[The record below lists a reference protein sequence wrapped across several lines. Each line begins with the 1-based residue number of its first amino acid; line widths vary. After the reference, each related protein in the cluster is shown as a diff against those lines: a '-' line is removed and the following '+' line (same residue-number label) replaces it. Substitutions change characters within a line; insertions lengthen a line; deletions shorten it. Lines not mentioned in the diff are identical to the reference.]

1 MQRVV
6 APSSSA
12 PNHCLCVCVLH
23 ACTSFGIVELSLRLH
38 SNAYGYESCF
48 VSMPTFPAQKK
59 FSSFTICALKHTIQ
73 AQLPPPSLPFLLS
86 FSTTLSQYPPKKI
99 LHLQLGR
106 QGNYENCGRLL
117 FIPILSLLS
126 FILPLYSS
134 FFFGGGVKLYRNKT
148 RLSVLFPYLSLFT
161 LNFLFFVCIAHSE
174 WSIQT

>member
-1 MQRVV
+1 MDGNGFLILLEQSLNKKTMQRVV
-6 APSSSA
+6 APCSSA

-59 FSSFTICALKHTIQ
+59 LFFLYNLRFETYNPGPAPTSIPPFPLILLYYTLTI
-73 AQLPPPSLPFLLS
+73 S
-86 FSTTLSQYPPKKI
+86 PKKI

-126 FILPLYSS
+126 FIFLEYKTCS
-134 FFFGGGVKLYRNKT
+134 FLKSDNC
-148 RLSVLFPYLSLFT
+148 SV
-161 LNFLFFVCIAHSE
+161 
-174 WSIQT
+174 Q

>member
-1 MQRVV
+1 MF
-6 APSSSA
+6 
-12 PNHCLCVCVLH
+12 CLH
-23 ACTSFGIVELSLRLH
+23 ANISCSEKLFFLYNLRFETYNPGPAPTSI
-38 SNAYGYESCF
+38 
-48 VSMPTFPAQKK
+48 PPFPLILLYYTL
-59 FSSFTICALKHTIQ
+59 TI
-73 AQLPPPSLPFLLS
+73 S
-86 FSTTLSQYPPKKI
+86 PKKI